1 MSKILCILDGFGL
14 APESENNCNAR
25 AKMPNLRRI
34 MTKYGVGSLDADG
47 EAVGQEAGLVGNSEV
62 GHMNIG
68 GLKLCPQLSFQIT
81 KSSENNF
88 AINKELAPDQNINPR
103 GILINN
109 FNIKLKDL
117 INVDDEICQL
127 IYQSW
132 QEFCENELGTG
143 EVIDGNLGLT
153 VRNYLYH
160 IGSWYAFS
168 DLNHQ
173 VLLGLAKIYTN
184 QGFDKIA
191 RCFEQISAKNED
203 ELIAYLESTVGK
215 KSKIVH
221 LAGLFSTGCIHSDLR
236 HWAGAI
242 RCSVD
247 AGVEKVILHFF
258 SDGRDSDKKSLVQTW
273 KDFAKQFEGTEFE
286 DKIYLGSLGGR
297 FFAMDRDKNFDRVEY
312 GAFAMLDLSFET
324 QEQKEVRLKT
334 GNYICNYN
342 TRFSLD
348 KKSTNLE
355 IITSTLEDLTND
367 NYAKNKFDENIQ
379 PTSIKSIK
387 NQEELIGNLQ
397 IQKNETLWFVNFRS
411 DRMKQLGKFVVELNT
426 KYELNLNILG
436 MSDYGIG
443 GGYEP
448 IFTSK
453 PVQNTLAETISKINK
468 IDKIVLMH
476 CRGGENSRYFYE
488 GIESWCKNKNIEY
501 IAPKIVGNDAPA
513 KDWLDELSKIEIT
526 KNTVLIGHSMGCI
539 ALCKYLSDNNLAF
552 NSLHLVS
559 GWQYNI
565 NSPSQNALAQGNTFE
580 PETIDYQKIA
590 NNGNVVLHCSKD
602 DAPNRLE
609 NTQKYEQAFNVLA
622 NWYQNYAHFNQDNV
636 NFVELEERL
645 ETANQTTQLHL
656 AETEKYAHVTFF
668 FNGGVE
674 AKSSGED
681 WMVIPSN
688 KVNSHAEIPEMKAM
702 EITDYILENN
712 AKYDYIMV
720 NYANPD
726 MVGHTGDIPASIRS
740 MEFLDTQLGRLF
752 EAVEKDGH
760 SMVIIADHGNVE
772 FVGEYIK
779 GDKELTDTEHNAN
792 PVPCIV
798 VGGKNPAQIIKRDFS
813 QEWLT
818 AEEVETLRKTA
829 LPLWKTGEI
838 LINL

>member
-14 APESENNCNAR
+14 SATNKNNCNAR
-25 AKMPNLRRI
+25 AKMPNLRKM

-81 KSSENNF
+81 KSSESNF
-88 AINKELAPDQNINPR
+88 AINKELAPDQNFDPS
-103 GILINN
+103 GS
-109 FNIKLKDL
+109 LK
-117 INVDDEICQL
+117 N
-127 IYQSW
+127 
-132 QEFCENELGTG
+132 
-143 EVIDGNLGLT
+143 
-153 VRNYLYH
+153 
-160 IGSWYAFS
+160 
-168 DLNHQ
+168 
-173 VLLGLAKIYTN
+173 K
-184 QGFDKIA
+184 
-191 RCFEQISAKNED
+191 
-203 ELIAYLESTVGK
+203 
-215 KSKIVH
+215 KIVH

-247 AGVEKVILHFF
+247 AGVEKVILHLF

-273 KDFAKQFEGTEFE
+273 KDFAKQFEGTDFA

-297 FFAMDRDKNFDRVEY
+297 FFAMDRDKNYDRVEKGTSAIFNPY
-312 GAFAMLDLSFET
+312 NFYTPNFSGKSTESMLEYANY
-324 QEQKEVRLKT
+324 LKT
-334 GNYICNYN
+334 NFEIEKDFTPTQVPSFDFLKTTDNLN
-342 TRFSLD
+342 EITKVL
-348 KKSTNLE
+348 KQITTKSYENG
-355 IITSTLEDLTND
+355 I
-367 NYAKNKFDENIQ
+367 FDEMLV
-379 PTSIKSIK
+379 PMTFMY
-387 NQEELIGNLQ
+387 EENFEVFGVK
-397 IQKNETLWFVNFRS
+397 KNETLWFVNFRS
-411 DRMKQLGKFVVELNT
+411 DRMKQLGKFVVGLNT
-426 KYELNLNILG
+426 KYSLNLNILG

-453 PVQNTLAETISKINK
+453 PVQNTLAQTISKINK

-476 CRGGENSRYFYE
+476 CRGGENSKYFYE
-488 GIESWCKNKNIEY
+488 GIKSWCKNKNIEY

-552 NSLHLVS
+552 NSLHLVA
-559 GWQYNI
+559 GWQYNV

-580 PETIDYQKIA
+580 PETIDYQKIK
-590 NNGNVVLHCSKD
+590 NNGNVVLHCSLD

-609 NTQKYEQAFNVLA
+609 NTQKYENYFEIKA

-636 NFVELEERL
+636 SFVELEESL
-645 ETANQTTQLHL
+645 ETTNQTTQLHL

-668 FNGGVE
+668 FNGGME
-674 AKSSGED
+674 TKSSGED

-688 KVNSHAEIPEMKAM
+688 KVNSHAEIPEMKAK

-798 VGGKNPAQIIKRDFS
+798 IGGKNPAQIIKRDFS

-829 LPLWKTGEI
+829 LPLWKAGEI